1 MKQYLSKEEALK
13 KVIKA
18 ILLYEQLLRDKKLL
32 FIAKTKENKI
42 EFIEVMFKKEN
53 FFHLTGLK
61 LKNENISSA
70 LFYEICLNHK
80 LSIKDFEF
88 KNNLTKWKLE
98 ILPQIIKIEQLA
110 NQVGEFS
117 HSGILLKT
125 DVLVGTTRNAILGLK
140 FISKNKIYVPN
151 TILKEDIRKI
161 THKRNRIIAIMK
173 KDLKE
178 ERYSEFTYM
187 NKKTSKELLLKNRE
201 LRLKINKE
209 KEIQS

>member
-1 MKQYLSKEEALK
+1 M
-13 KVIKA
+13 
-18 ILLYEQLLRDKKLL
+18 
-32 FIAKTKENKI
+32 
-42 EFIEVMFKKEN
+42 
-53 FFHLTGLK
+53 
-61 LKNENISSA
+61 
-70 LFYEICLNHK
+70 
-80 LSIKDFEF
+80 
-88 KNNLTKWKLE
+88 
-98 ILPQIIKIEQLA
+98 
-110 NQVGEFS
+110 
-117 HSGILLKT
+117 LKT

-140 FISKNKIYVPN
+140 FISKNKIYIPN

-173 KDLKE
+173 KDLRE

>member
-1 MKQYLSKEEALK
+1 M
-13 KVIKA
+13 
-18 ILLYEQLLRDKKLL
+18 
-32 FIAKTKENKI
+32 
-42 EFIEVMFKKEN
+42 
-53 FFHLTGLK
+53 
-61 LKNENISSA
+61 
-70 LFYEICLNHK
+70 
-80 LSIKDFEF
+80 
-88 KNNLTKWKLE
+88 
-98 ILPQIIKIEQLA
+98 
-110 NQVGEFS
+110 
-117 HSGILLKT
+117 LKT

-173 KDLKE
+173 KDLRE